1 MGTNGEKLGGGGG
14 SGQARWGSGG
24 WRWEGDGM
32 GWGRA
37 GVGSRGGMRT
47 RHREDLSIDAGKG
60 TWRGE
65 ASMVGAGREYELHE
79 NIHDHAKT
87 TKNIYFR

>member
-1 MGTNGEKLGGGGG
+1 V
-14 SGQARWGSGG
+14 
-24 WRWEGDGM
+24 

-60 TWRGE
+60 TGRGE
-65 ASMVGAGREYELHE
+65 AWMVGAGREYELHE

-87 TKNIYFR
+87 TLAKKDNKKYLFSLILKFWM